1 MSSFLL
7 KNGQR
12 GAEFST
18 PWLAGSCLGR
28 LGVPVVSKMRIIHE
42 VVHRFRNSSLI
53 LSPYENKRWK
63 LTINASVFNQFLE
76 PKLCNEFAP
85 TWQL

>member
-53 LSPYENKRWK
+53 LSPMKTRDGSLQLMRVF
-63 LTINASVFNQFLE
+63 LTSF
-76 PKLCNEFAP
+76 
-85 TWQL
+85 